1 MSLTRKMLKAMG
13 IEDEKIDQII
23 DAHTETVDALKKERD
38 DAKENADKLPGLQKE
53 LDDLKKDVADN
64 DWKGKYDKEHMEFE
78 RYKTDI
84 ATKENDAKIK
94 AAYKSLLLECKV
106 GEKHVDSILR
116 VTDFSAMKLGEDG
129 KLEKADDLKKT
140 IGTEWGGF
148 VTTDSVKKSDVS
160 NPPDSKGAGTSNQS
174 RASVLAAK
182 YNENLYGKAKED

>member
-53 LDDLKKDVADN
+53 LDDLKKDVSDN

-94 AAYKSLLLECKV
+94 AAYKNLLLECKV
-106 GEKHVDSILR
+106 GEKQVDSILR

-140 IGTEWGGF
+140 IGAEWSGF
-148 VTTDSVKKSDVS
+148 ITTDFVKKSAVS
-160 NPPDSKGAGTSNQS
+160 NPPDSKGAGTNNQS
-174 RASVLAAK
+174 RASILAAK